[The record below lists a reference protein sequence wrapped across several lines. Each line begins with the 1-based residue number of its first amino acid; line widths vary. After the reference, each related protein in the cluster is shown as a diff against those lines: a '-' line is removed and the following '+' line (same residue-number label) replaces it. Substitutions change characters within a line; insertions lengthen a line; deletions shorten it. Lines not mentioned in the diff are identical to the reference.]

1 MAGGDI
7 GSDTVE
13 DTGVGT
19 GSGTVGER
27 EETGEVV
34 QQTEEEETRDK
45 MEEVGTG
52 DLKGELTQELSLLDD
67 LKMMTAMRSVLVTE
81 VEDFVEV
88 EEVKEQF

>member
-1 MAGGDI
+1 MAEGDI

-67 LKMMTAMRSVLVTE
+67 LKVMTAMRSVLVTE

>member
-67 LKMMTAMRSVLVTE
+67 LKVMTAMRSVLVTE